1 MTTSINRYI
10 RLSRGPIIM
19 IGAASGGKGQSN
31 MSTNSY
37 GAKLFGVFQRA
48 SQETFEIVLPDARSA
63 FALRSRLNK
72 LRVAMRKEGHHMLA
86 VAESVSLSIN
96 KTRPH
101 IIIAGPS
108 DERYLAALDKVVPD
122 VTPELIAA
130 AEAMP
135 QYKPPISQEDI
146 LNEYFSTKE
155 K

>member
-1 MTTSINRYI
+1 
-10 RLSRGPIIM
+10 
-19 IGAASGGKGQSN
+19 

-48 SQETFEIVLPDARSA
+48 SQETFEIVLPDAKA
-63 FALRSRLNK
+63 AYALRSRLNK

-86 VAESVSLSIN
+86 VAESVSLSIS

-130 AEAMP
+130 AAEAMP